1 MLASL
6 LAAASTCDIYH
17 HLETLC
23 ICYPGRITGS
33 ETLEKALV
41 YLQELGEGK
50 LSLGTARL
58 QAVTCPH
65 WVRGDANLEK
75 LHVKIANSESVWPS
89 PHPDERLMPVLAN
102 GCSIGTPEDAPAKGE
117 IVIVHDTNMLHE
129 KGIAEKLMGKIV
141 VVDWQT
147 FITHVSKSC

>member
-1 MLASL
+1 MIVLDDNNLPVVNTLYCMLASL
-6 LAAASTCDIYH
+6 LEAASTCDIYH

-50 LSLGTARL
+50 LSLGAARL

-117 IVIVHDTNMLHE
+117 IVIVHDTSMLHE
-129 KGIAEKLMGKIV
+129 KGIA
-141 VVDWQT
+141 
-147 FITHVSKSC
+147 